1 MSEERILAGVIEE
14 EACLTVD
21 ELCAACALEREWL
34 VQRIE
39 EGLFPVP
46 GGIVSEWRFDASGIA
61 RARRMRSLERDF
73 DAVPE
78 LAALVADMLQEVD
91 ELRARLRRAG
101 LA

>member
-1 MSEERILAGVIEE
+1 MSEEGILAEVIEE

-21 ELCAACALEREWL
+21 EICAACALEREWL
-34 VQRIE
+34 VRRIE

-46 GGIVSEWRFDASGIA
+46 GGIVGEWRFGARGIA

-78 LAALVADMLQEVD
+78 LAALVADLLEEVD
-91 ELRARLRRAG
+91 ELRARLKRAG
-101 LA
+101 LT